1 MGKPDNER
9 AVKARPAAKVSSKVT
24 STYTHKRNV
33 KKLVIWA
40 AFGIIGISLVWTL
53 ISQQFTISSQNK
65 EINALESRVQE
76 VQQQSDNLKQQVDNL
91 ENPEYIERI
100 AREQLGL
107 VRPNERV
114 FVDSN
119 KSEDN
124 NSK

>member
-1 MGKPDNER
+1 MDKPNSE
-9 AVKARPAAKVSSKVT
+9 KSTGTNPAAKASSKVK
-24 STYTHKRNV
+24 SGYTYKKDP
-33 KKLVIWA
+33 KKLAVWA
-40 AFGIIGISLVWTL
+40 VVVIIGLSLVWTL
-53 ISQQFTISSQNK
+53 ISQQFTINAKNK
-65 EINALESRVQE
+65 EIDALDSKIQE

-91 ENPEYIERI
+91 QNPEYIERI

-124 NSK
+124 SNK

>member
-1 MGKPDNER
+1 MYKPR
-9 AVKARPAAKVSSKVT
+9 
-24 STYTHKRNV
+24 
-33 KKLVIWA
+33 L
-40 AFGIIGISLVWTL
+40 SLVWTL
-53 ISQQFTISSQNK
+53 ISQQFTINAKNK
-65 EINALESRVQE
+65 EIDALDSKIQE

-91 ENPEYIERI
+91 QNPEYIERI

-124 NSK
+124 SNK

>member
-1 MGKPDNER
+1 M
-9 AVKARPAAKVSSKVT
+9 RPAAKGSSKVS
-24 STYTHKRNV
+24 STTHKRSV
-33 KKLVIWA
+33 KKLALWA
-40 AFGIIGISLVWTL
+40 AFGIIVISLVWTL

-65 EINALESRVQE
+65 EINSLEARIQE